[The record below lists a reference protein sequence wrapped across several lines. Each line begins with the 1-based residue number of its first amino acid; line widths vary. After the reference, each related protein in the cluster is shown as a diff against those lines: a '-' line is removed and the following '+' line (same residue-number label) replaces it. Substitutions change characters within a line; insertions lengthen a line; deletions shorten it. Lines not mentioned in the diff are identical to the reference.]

1 MASIDGIVEEA
12 LFGSFPRSLI
22 CREGPGRTSTVV
34 AVVASREGTIRRRK
48 TYNRSTPGK
57 NGTIVTTK
65 RGCRTKEEQ
74 V

>member
-12 LFGSFPRSLI
+12 LSGSFPRSLI
-22 CREGPGRTSTVV
+22 SREGPGCTSTVV

-48 TYNRSTPGK
+48 TYSRSTAGEDR
-57 NGTIVTTK
+57 TIVTTK
-65 RGCRTKEEQ
+65 RGWRTKGEQ